1 MRQYLTK
8 FFVGLLMLIPVQ
20 AMAQSDTVSFNRYDA
35 RVERWKQHHE
45 AMIPKYFKVQFA
57 GSIGMF
63 SAGLGW
69 DYGKNRRWETD
80 VLVGFVPR
88 LESNRAKLTFTARE
102 CFVPWDFPIGD
113 SWVSFSP
120 LRATLGMNAIIGHE
134 FWPSNPQRYPEGY
147 YFFSTKFH
155 MIAGFGQQWN
165 LNIDYDRRGP
175 WKSIGLYYNLTTNDK
190 YVLSGVN
197 NSEIKFFDVFR
208 LDIGLKMQI
217 L

>member
-1 MRQYLTK
+1 MRQYITK
-8 FFVGLLMLIPVQ
+8 LLAVLLLLVP
-20 AMAQSDTVSFNRYDA
+20 AKLSAQNDTVIFNHYDA
-35 RVERWKQHHE
+35 RVARYQQRYA
-45 AMIPKYFKVQFA
+45 AMIPKYVKLQFA

-80 VLVGFVPR
+80 VLIGFVPR

-102 CFVPWDFPIGD
+102 CFVPWDFPIGS

-120 LRATLGMNAIIGHE
+120 LRATAGINAIIGHE
-134 FWPSNPQRYPEGY
+134 FWTSNPERYPEGY

-155 MIAGFGQQWN
+155 FIAGFGQQLN
-165 LNIDYDRRGP
+165 LNISYDRRRP
-175 WKSIGLYYNLTTNDK
+175 WKSVSVYYNLTTNDK
-190 YVLSGVN
+190 YVLSGFSNKEVG
-197 NSEIKFFDVFR
+197 FFDVFH
-208 LDIGLKMQI
+208 LDIGMKLQI